1 VARPLRGTRGGRPP
15 SQAAGE
21 LKGAVSLA
29 RALSKFGVCS
39 RKEAERWIQEGR
51 VRVDGALVRFPA
63 RRIDP
68 RRAKVTVD
76 GRRVGDDT
84 ERVVIALHKPV
95 GYITSRVDPG
105 GRATVYDLIDDV
117 GRWVFPVGRLDGD
130 SAGLLILTNDHRLGQ
145 LLTDPENHVAKTY
158 DVLVEGVPTAEEL
171 ETLRAGVPLPDGTL
185 TRPAGVR
192 VLGVGRGDNT
202 WLQIVLTEGKNRQIR
217 RMCAQVGHDVVALT
231 RIRIGDLS
239 IGDLAPGEW
248 RRLSPSEVAGLGG
261 RPRVTIAGSTTP

>member
-1 VARPLRGTRGGRPP
+1 MRPLRGTRGGRPP
-15 SQAAGE
+15 SQATGE

-39 RKEAERWIQEGR
+39 RKEAERWIEEGR
-51 VRVDGALVRFPA
+51 VRVDGAVVRTPA

-68 RRAKVTVD
+68 RRAKVVVD

-84 ERVVIALHKPV
+84 ERLVVALHKPA

-105 GRATVYDLIDDV
+105 GRATVYDLIGDV

-145 LLTDPENHVAKTY
+145 LLTDPQHHVAKTY
-158 DVLVEGVPTAEEL
+158 DVLVEGVPTSEEL
-171 ETLRAGVPLPDGTL
+171 ETLRTGVPLPDGTL
-185 TRPAGVR
+185 TRPAVVR

-231 RIRIGDLS
+231 RIRVGDLAM
-239 IGDLAPGEW
+239 GDLAPGEW
-248 RRLSPSEVAGLGG
+248 RRLSGDEVARLAG
-261 RPRVTIAGSTTP
+261 RPRVTIAGSTTR